1 MKCVDERASNSI
13 IEAATSSDNFFVKGL
28 ADQDL
33 NAREAHYHTSCSK
46 LFTKPEKVPSHN
58 YPYKEAERLAFK
70 EVSRKCHELNLKP
83 KITCFTG
90 LVRVMR
96 DTMLSKNIIMVE
108 STPKFLERELEK
120 HCTNIKMFNYQR
132 KFVHPISL
140 GIKQTIEQLFN
151 LKNKMKLSKVVY
163 LKIQLL

>member
-58 YPYKEAERLAFK
+58 YPYKEAEQLAFK
-70 EVSRKCHELNLKP
+70 
-83 KITCFTG
+83 
-90 LVRVMR
+90 
-96 DTMLSKNIIMVE
+96 
-108 STPKFLERELEK
+108 
-120 HCTNIKMFNYQR
+120 
-132 KFVHPISL
+132 
-140 GIKQTIEQLFN
+140 
-151 LKNKMKLSKVVY
+151 
-163 LKIQLL
+163 